1 MPGNKVSYPD
11 GMTRHQWYKSKDLCP
26 DCGKPAADGRTR
38 CQFHLDLRNA
48 YRKEGAKE
56 RANRRICTLCWSRP
70 VEKVGARICGPCRS
84 TGRERD
90 RVKQSEVI
98 NNGGCRSCRRS
109 DVEIVTSKKT
119 KLCISCYVRRCA
131 TQRLGSSFYWKDL
144 IRKLE
149 DQNYRCPYTGI
160 LLKPGDNMSLDHI
173 LPTSRFPDLAGSID
187 NVEWVLDRVNL
198 MKGNLTKEEFL
209 QAVELIR
216 EVNTCK

>member
-1 MPGNKVSYPD
+1 
-11 GMTRHQWYKSKDLCP
+11 
-26 DCGKPAADGRTR
+26 
-38 CQFHLDLRNA
+38 
-48 YRKEGAKE
+48 
-56 RANRRICTLCWSRP
+56 
-70 VEKVGARICGPCRS
+70 
-84 TGRERD
+84 
-90 RVKQSEVI
+90 
-98 NNGGCRSCRRS
+98 
-109 DVEIVTSKKT
+109 
-119 KLCISCYVRRCA
+119 
-131 TQRLGSSFYWKDL
+131 
-144 IRKLE
+144 LE